1 MQGAGDL
8 EVWGRKRGRR
18 AGTSLRGRLP
28 GLFLRLDSARSLGNL
43 GSQRSRPQVLTIADP
58 ETVPVVHR
66 RSEGDG
72 RRRQRG
78 GGGPLPTVVVSS
90 QGIVPTAGERAQRK
104 QRVRAQR
111 RVALTTTSALQA
123 PTSPPSRLLALPAPG
138 RTAARPRGPGSRTG
152 RGGGNPGMP
161 SPSPAGHGADDSW
174 IAQR

>member
-78 GGGPLPTVVVSS
+78 GGRASAHRGGLLSGNRPDCRGTGPEEAAGTSTEEGRADHDLSPS
-90 QGIVPTAGERAQRK
+90 GAHVP
-104 QRVRAQR
+104 
-111 RVALTTTSALQA
+111 
-123 PTSPPSRLLALPAPG
+123 ALPSAGSPS
-138 RTAARPRGPGSRTG
+138 ARQDGGPPPGPGFQNRPWGRKSGDAQPLTCRT
-152 RGGGNPGMP
+152 R
-161 SPSPAGHGADDSW
+161 
-174 IAQR
+174 RR